1 MQDRKSHSSINNKAE
16 YLEIL
21 TSLIGCF
28 LPSHFPSTKSVQFSC
43 VRCVSNVNDGV
54 DGVFPCVFVL
64 QHTHF
69 CIWIYFL
76 FIAFPGGHI
85 LVALPDTI
93 QLNSFFFF
101 FDLRPPHYF
110 YLSMARPEGD
120 TLPLRHSLISLLVLT
135 WLSPQTCLLKA
146 FRAVY
151 LNQNDFFDT
160 NAVSPKILISI
171 TSVYRS
177 NYNLQFVWLFF
188 FSFIYK
194 SVIF

>member
-1 MQDRKSHSSINNKAE
+1 MCIKCEWWCGRCISMCFCAAAHSLL
-16 YLEIL
+16 YLDL
-21 TSLIGCF
+21 FLIHSF
-28 LPSHFPSTKSVQFSC
+28 SRWTHFSC
-43 VRCVSNVNDGV
+43 IARH
-54 DGVFPCVFVL
+54 
-64 QHTHF
+64 HT
-69 CIWIYFL
+69 
-76 FIAFPGGHI
+76 AE
-85 LVALPDTI
+85 
-93 QLNSFFFF
+93 FFFLF

-160 NAVSPKILISI
+160 NAASPKILISI

-177 NYNLQFVWLFF
+177 NYNLQFVWLFSF
-188 FSFIYK
+188 LLSTKVSFSE
-194 SVIF
+194 V